1 MGGLII
7 QHGRILH
14 STRFLTDGV
23 LTEDHLPRLMT
34 VLSEA
39 ANYSFN
45 LGIQLGLKYRA
56 VKTLE
61 DEAGPHNLSRFLT
74 SVLSK
79 WLQRRHPPP
88 TIEELA
94 TVISRRPLNDEDLA
108 QKLMQEFGCT

>member
-1 MGGLII
+1 M
-7 QHGRILH
+7 
-14 STRFLTDGV
+14 

-45 LGIQLGLKYRA
+45 LAIQLGLKYRA

-74 SVLSK
+74 SILSK
-79 WLQRRHPPP
+79 WLQRRDPPP
-88 TIEELA
+88 TIEELVA
-94 TVISRRPLNDEDLA
+94 AISGPPLKDEDLGCRL
-108 QKLMQEFGCT
+108 KQEFGCT